1 MSSPTSPS
9 DETIITKIKANRLD
23 QIIQILEISF
33 IFMICYSIITL
44 VDAAFLEL
52 NLYNPLGDFL
62 GDEGIGNLNGG
73 HFEEIVRVTLIFNLL
88 LFSVSLIF
96 GLWMRRARDGWSFSQ
111 LGYTLKTPNYSFGS
125 LVRRGLLLGFI
136 VILVWYTLVT
146 FVQFL
151 LIGDLQEAIFMHHS
165 FQSNGT
171 LLDSHQLLAEY
182 YFGFIEMGFIWP
194 LSAGFFFFA
203 YVHNS
208 LKARFPFGIANLLAT
223 FFYVTYLAFFFM
235 IPSRG
240 KFDFIIPA
248 IKDPMFWAM
257 LMSFAVVLYI
267 SFSAF
272 AETGSV
278 VLPFLLN
285 FVLNVGLTLFKSIN
299 SLLFNSSP
307 ELDYFW
313 MIIPYLVVLTII
325 VIWYFLKREDF
336 STLRLGLGHI
346 REIFTKKSR
355 NEVSLRAALGIFGL
369 FFTLS
374 FIVPGFIEYIV
385 SKRIG
390 QPDLFPTELVSL
402 VYALTY
408 VVIIGL
414 AIIVLTYEPTEVFD
428 VLLVKMP
435 DGIPIAQRLKL
446 FQSDEVLISG
456 FFTAISSVSKE
467 LDEDEKADLRSI
479 KRGEREII
487 LEDGVFTRIIALVDR
502 DQNRIRQMMQDM
514 LRKFESANSTALAN
528 WIGDV
533 NAIPEAKTLVKEMG
547 RLSIRFDIP
556 NQTRLI
562 GVLTVLLTPLMITL
576 IGFI

>member
-1 MSSPTSPS
+1 MSSPTAQV
-9 DETIITKIKANRLD
+9 DENLITKIKANRLD

-33 IFMICYSIITL
+33 IFMVCYSIITL

-52 NLYNPLGDFL
+52 NLYQPLGDYL
-62 GDEGIGNLNGG
+62 GDAGVGNLNGG

-88 LFSVSLIF
+88 LFSVSLVF

-111 LGYTLKTPNYSFGS
+111 LGYTLKTPNYSFS
-125 LVRRGLLLGFI
+125 ALVRRGLLLGLI
-136 VILVWYTLVT
+136 VTFVWYTLVT
-146 FVQFL
+146 LVQYAL
-151 LIGDLQEAIFMHHS
+151 NGDITEAIFLHHS
-165 FQSNGT
+165 FNYDGA
-171 LLDSHQLLAEY
+171 LLTSHQLSAEY

-223 FFYVTYLAFFFM
+223 TFYVAYLAFFFM
-235 IPSRG
+235 IDKRG
-240 KFDFIIPA
+240 KFEHLIPA
-248 IKDPMFWAM
+248 IQTPMFWAM
-257 LMSFAVVLYI
+257 LLSFAVVLYI

-285 FVLNVGLTLFKSIN
+285 FVFNVGLTLFKSLN
-299 SLLFNSSP
+299 SLIFISLP
-307 ELDYFW
+307 ESTYIW
-313 MIIPYLVVLTII
+313 MIIPYLLVLTII
-325 VIWYFLKREDF
+325 VFWFFVKPEDF
-336 STLRLGLGHI
+336 STLRKGAGHI

-355 NEVSLRAALGIFGL
+355 EEVSLRATIGIFGL

-385 SKRIG
+385 SQRIVN
-390 QPDLFPTELVSL
+390 PDVFSSELISL

-408 VVIIGL
+408 VVIVGL

-502 DQNRIRQMMQDM
+502 DQTRIRQRMQDI
-514 LRKFESANSTALAN
+514 LRKFEAANAKALAN
-528 WIGDV
+528 WIGNID
-533 NAIPEAKTLVKEMG
+533 AIPESTQLVKEIG
-547 RLSIRFDIP
+547 ALSIRFDLP

-562 GVLTVLLTPLMITL
+562 GVLTLLLTPLMISL

>member
-1 MSSPTSPS
+1 
-9 DETIITKIKANRLD
+9 
-23 QIIQILEISF
+23 
-33 IFMICYSIITL
+33 
-44 VDAAFLEL
+44 
-52 NLYNPLGDFL
+52 
-62 GDEGIGNLNGG
+62 
-73 HFEEIVRVTLIFNLL
+73 
-88 LFSVSLIF
+88 
-96 GLWMRRARDGWSFSQ
+96 
-111 LGYTLKTPNYSFGS
+111 
-125 LVRRGLLLGFI
+125 
-136 VILVWYTLVT
+136 
-146 FVQFL
+146 
-151 LIGDLQEAIFMHHS
+151 
-165 FQSNGT
+165 
-171 LLDSHQLLAEY
+171 
-182 YFGFIEMGFIWP
+182 
-194 LSAGFFFFA
+194 
-203 YVHNS
+203 
-208 LKARFPFGIANLLAT
+208 
-223 FFYVTYLAFFFM
+223 
-235 IPSRG
+235 
-240 KFDFIIPA
+240 
-248 IKDPMFWAM
+248 MFWAM
-257 LMSFAVVLYI
+257 LMSFAVILYI

-299 SLLFNSSP
+299 SLIFNSSP

-313 MIIPYLVVLTII
+313 MITPYLSVLTIT

-390 QPDLFPTELVSL
+390 QPDLFPTELVSI

>member
-1 MSSPTSPS
+1 MNSPTTQS
-9 DETIITKIKANRLD
+9 DESLITKIKANRLD

-62 GDEGIGNLNGG
+62 GDEGFGNLNGG

-88 LFSVSLIF
+88 LFSISLIF

-111 LGYTLKTPNYSFGS
+111 LGYTLKTPNYSFKS

-136 VILVWYTLVT
+136 VIFVWYTLVT
-146 FVQFL
+146 LVQYL
-151 LIGDLQEAIFMHHS
+151 LIGDLNEAIFRHHS
-165 FQSNGT
+165 FNANGV
-171 LLDSHQLLAEY
+171 LLNSHQLLAEY

-235 IPSRG
+235 IPARG
-240 KFDFIIPA
+240 KFEHLIPA
-248 IKDPMFWAM
+248 IQEPMFWAM
-257 LMSFAVVLYI
+257 LLSFGVVLYI

-285 FVLNVGLTLFKSIN
+285 FVLNVGLTLFKSLN
-299 SLLFNSSP
+299 SLLFISQP
-307 ELDYFW
+307 ESTYFW

-325 VIWYFLKREDF
+325 VVWYFLKPEDF
-336 STLRLGLGHI
+336 STLRLGARHFLD
-346 REIFTKKSR
+346 IFRKKSR
-355 NEVSLRAALGIFGL
+355 SEVSLRAAIGVFGL

-374 FIVPGFIEYIV
+374 FIIPGFIEYIV
-385 SKRIG
+385 SQRILE
-390 QPDLFPTELVSL
+390 PNLFTSEIVSL

-408 VVIIGL
+408 VIIIGL

-479 KRGEREII
+479 KRGEREIL
-487 LEDGVFTRIIALVDR
+487 LEDGVLTRIIALVDR
-502 DQNRIRQMMQDM
+502 DQSRIRQMIQDI
-514 LRKFESANSTALAN
+514 LRRFEAANATALTN

-533 NAIPEAKTLVKEMG
+533 DAIPESKELVKEIG
-547 RLSIRFDIP
+547 GLSIRFDIP

-562 GVLTVLLTPLMITL
+562 GVLTLILTPLMIAL